1 MMKRSK
7 KERLEIST
15 KLWENRDNNKNP
27 DQRNGPKILRDS
39 LGKFITETENNSA
52 SKEIVQIHSNP
63 SESNQRESLFLN
75 FQPLNIS
82 NLPILDQPSGTLT
95 EENNSPNPE
104 KDSVQEIS
112 NDNNLMETEDSIENT
127 PLPAV
132 DSGENQID
140 SRDQS
145 EPKLTTDMVLIH
157 SDTIKSETEEIQ
169 QEEVPDTIEPSSVV
183 EAQLDSNSG
192 NDTADLQCP
201 TFDSFQIANRGSEKK
216 GKQITEENLQDAL
229 EEIRSGQ
236 DALVTCKKFSIP
248 SIILYKGMKQ
258 SILED
263 ALKSGQSIISASEK
277 YKTALSILE
286 EKLKKIVAKKRYTDE
301 NLLDAL
307 KGIQN
312 GLCVNASSEKYNVPA
327 GTLRDWKIRL
337 NLESLASNPTHKN
350 QENVDTENNSASNEI
365 EGDDDDIPDF
375 SQPITE
381 QETNVDQSEAQI
393 SNEIQV
399 SDTSPTLESGNTAFT
414 KRGKQHSWT
423 EEDIL
428 EALNDIKNGKS
439 VAASS
444 NKYNIP
450 PTTLRDRMKKNNIKS
465 AFTSHLETDQ
475 STSTEPN
482 PAQQQNISEDQD
494 LAETEGLSPFLN
506 PIERTPMSSPFRY
519 EDTPELVETCPDIKD
534 EQLEET
540 LEVSLIADMIL
551 TDSND
556 TKLETE
562 EITATGEDSESQDLN
577 SRKSD
582 SGLETPISN
591 EIQGSSPSLESTN
604 TAPIRKYKSWT
615 EEDIL
620 EALNDIKNG
629 QSLVA
634 SSKKYN
640 IPTSTLGERMKKN
653 NIKSTFINKIVT
665 SNKYTKEDM
674 LEALNDIKNGKSI
687 VATSKKYNI
696 PTSTLGEKMK
706 KNNIKSAFIFTTK
719 KYTEKD
725 MLEALNDIKNGQS
738 ILESS
743 KKYNIPNST
752 LRDRLKKP
760 VEDSGSHETTNQN
773 AIEGLDEGDSEI
785 SFNLSP
791 EARKIHS
798 SVRIDRRLADRVM
811 YLTNNGIQV
820 QYNQVDDLKVQGN

>member
-1 MMKRSK
+1 M
-7 KERLEIST
+7 
-15 KLWENRDNNKNP
+15 
-27 DQRNGPKILRDS
+27 
-39 LGKFITETENNSA
+39 
-52 SKEIVQIHSNP
+52 
-63 SESNQRESLFLN
+63 
-75 FQPLNIS
+75 
-82 NLPILDQPSGTLT
+82 
-95 EENNSPNPE
+95 
-104 KDSVQEIS
+104 
-112 NDNNLMETEDSIENT
+112 
-127 PLPAV
+127 
-132 DSGENQID
+132 
-140 SRDQS
+140 
-145 EPKLTTDMVLIH
+145 
-157 SDTIKSETEEIQ
+157 
-169 QEEVPDTIEPSSVV
+169 
-183 EAQLDSNSG
+183 
-192 NDTADLQCP
+192 
-201 TFDSFQIANRGSEKK
+201 
-216 GKQITEENLQDAL
+216 
-229 EEIRSGQ
+229 
-236 DALVTCKKFSIP
+236 
-248 SIILYKGMKQ
+248 
-258 SILED
+258 
-263 ALKSGQSIISASEK
+263 
-277 YKTALSILE
+277 
-286 EKLKKIVAKKRYTDE
+286 
-301 NLLDAL
+301 
-307 KGIQN
+307 
-312 GLCVNASSEKYNVPA
+312 
-327 GTLRDWKIRL
+327 
-337 NLESLASNPTHKN
+337 
-350 QENVDTENNSASNEI
+350 
-365 EGDDDDIPDF
+365 
-375 SQPITE
+375 
-381 QETNVDQSEAQI
+381 
-393 SNEIQV
+393 
-399 SDTSPTLESGNTAFT
+399 ESGNTAFT

-640 IPTSTLGERMKKN
+640 IPTSTLSEKLKK
-653 NIKSTFINKIVT
+653 
-665 SNKYTKEDM
+665 SN
-674 LEALNDIKNGKSI
+674 
-687 VATSKKYNI
+687 
-696 PTSTLGEKMK
+696 
-706 KNNIKSAFIFTTK
+706 TK

-760 VEDSGSHETTNQN
+760 AEDSESHETTNQN